1 MITNTKQN
9 WQVGSNVKVGFMS
22 LVVLA
27 KVPTPG
33 DWFPD
38 AYVLSNGKSL
48 YKFVPHNG
56 LNKMDS
62 KDIES
67 AIQEAKYH

>member
-1 MITNTKQN
+1 MITKTKQN

-27 KVPTPG
+27 SVATPN
-33 DWFPD
+33 DYMPD
-38 AYVLSNGKSL
+38 AYVLSNGKAL

-56 LNKMDS
+56 LSKMAS
-62 KDIES
+62 VDIED
-67 AIQEAKYH
+67 AIREVNES